1 MKNGHQNVI
10 KNNVILLA
18 VSLFLAANFY
28 VVCGVNS
35 DDAGTY
41 VWLREQFDLGGVHHS
56 LKEYL
61 NPWCLIAVVL
71 YRLSIGNTGASMLA
85 WCYSIWIFLCSF
97 LTLKISLKRCLY
109 GQCKNSWLIFGAAFI
124 MMPSA
129 NVNRYHLPTIFAA
142 LLLLWAVDEF
152 FSTRKKRAL
161 VAAVIYALYTFMF
174 TADKA
179 LLIMEIAAPIGLNAV
194 IWCMQKKERHK
205 YLLAGIGVIAFLAAC
220 VRIISDAFSF
230 DIAGSWGG
238 YGGEDYMFWTD
249 IQTLFEKNI
258 PSFFAA
264 LMNQYNIPA
273 GGGLIQFLSF
283 YWIIRLVIVGIMLTA
298 FVSRCRDILK
308 KGIENVHIVD
318 ALSVFAAISLVGVN
332 ILNGIAEAYSVYNQ
346 PISRYA
352 GLAWYLLIIIFIRWV
367 DEQYSSFY
375 ITIKNSN
382 ITSGF
387 AIGMI
392 LILLIMG
399 YSQPIY
405 KGREALVSEA
415 CQPQLDFLKK
425 HGDEYRYGLA
435 SYWKSNPITA
445 VSNGEYTICGGWVD
459 EVADDLYL
467 RATSGMCEYEDGS
480 NYFNIMISYIDN
492 SMTIDE
498 ENIELLRGGYTDKIE
513 IEDAIYYLYDYDIR
527 WDDRLIMEA
536 VGTDYELMDAIQYQF
551 EFPVG
556 TNRIVM
562 DVMNSENFEL
572 SIEDNEDVS
581 SVSVQKI
588 SDSKIYVDLVC
599 TQNTTVAFNVAR
611 KADELTT
618 IHKIVL
624 RRVRAA
630 IELDSNEI
638 FLKPGSYVVTFAGN
652 GLHDAQAAFEG
663 DNISVNRLTDGRI
676 KNRYQ
681 VDINTAQTIKYNITG
696 KNASVDK
703 VYYEDAVLFGDGQ

>member
-1 MKNGHQNVI
+1 MKKEERNVI
-10 KNNVILLA
+10 GFNVILLA

-28 VVCGVNS
+28 VVCGVNT
-35 DDAGTY
+35 DDTGTY

-61 NPWCLIAVVL
+61 NPWFLIAVIL
-71 YRLSIGNTGASMLA
+71 YRLGIGNTGASMIA

-97 LTLKISLKRCLY
+97 LTLKISLKGCLY
-109 GQCKNSWLIFGAAFI
+109 GHGKNRWLIFLAAFI
-124 MMPSA
+124 MIPSA
-129 NVNRYHLPTIFAA
+129 GVNRYHLPTIFAA
-142 LLLLWAVDEF
+142 LLLLWAADEF
-152 FSTRKKRAL
+152 FSMRNKGAL
-161 VAAVIYALYTFMF
+161 VAAVIYVLYTFMF
-174 TADKA
+174 AADKA
-179 LLIMEIAAPIGLNAV
+179 LLIMEIAAPIGLYAV
-194 IWCMQKKERHK
+194 IWCLQKKERHK
-205 YLLAGIGVIAFLAAC
+205 YLLSSVGVIAFLVAC
-220 VRIISDAFSF
+220 IRIMSDAFSF
-230 DIAGSWGG
+230 DIVGSWGG
-238 YGGEDYMFWTD
+238 YGGEGYMFWTD

-264 LMNQYNIPA
+264 LMNQYNICA
-273 GGGLIQFLSF
+273 EGGLVQFLSF
-283 YWIIRLVIVGIMLTA
+283 YWIIRLVIVGIMLAA

-308 KGIENVHIVD
+308 KGIENLHIVD
-318 ALSVFAAISLVGVN
+318 ALSVFAVISLVGVN
-332 ILNGIAEAYSVYNQ
+332 ILNGIAKAYSVYEQ
-346 PISRYA
+346 PINRYA

-367 DEQYSSFY
+367 DERYSSFY
-375 ITIKNSN
+375 MTIKNSN

-392 LILLIMG
+392 LILLVVG

-415 CQPQLDFLKK
+415 CQPQLDFLKS

-435 SYWKSNPITA
+435 SFWKSSPITA
-445 VSNGEYTICGGWVD
+445 MSNGEYTVCGGWVD
-459 EVADDLYL
+459 EVNDDLYL

-480 NYFNIMISYIDN
+480 NYFNIIISDN
-492 SMTIDE
+492 SMTMEE
-498 ENIELLRGGYTDKIE
+498 ENIELLRGGYIDKIV
-513 IEDAIYYLYDYDIR
+513 IGDAIYYLYDYDIR

-536 VGTDYELMDAIQYQF
+536 AGTDYELTDAIQYQF

-572 SIEDNEDVS
+572 SIEDNEDVG

-588 SDSKIYVDLVC
+588 SDSKICVDLVC

-676 KNRYQ
+676 KNKYQ
-681 VDINTAQTIKYNITG
+681 IDINTAQTIKYNIMG

-703 VYYEDAVLFGDGQ
+703 VYYEDAVLFGDEQ